1 MGTQNAGRGLLH
13 GGIASSLLHEYVLAL
28 RVEAH
33 AQLVHLLGFTRSK
46 EAAQVVALRAV
57 HWGRMSTTAGVT
69 HGEEIDSTDPAGQTT
84 KEEGLALTVKHTD
97 GTDLVFRV
105 RASTKFG
112 KLMEAYANRK
122 GLKLASLKFYYD
134 EKQLSK
140 TQTPA
145 SLKMKSGA
153 MIDAT
158 SKVGGG

>member
-1 MGTQNAGRGLLH
+1 
-13 GGIASSLLHEYVLAL
+13 
-28 RVEAH
+28 
-33 AQLVHLLGFTRSK
+33 
-46 EAAQVVALRAV
+46 
-57 HWGRMSTTAGVT
+57 MSTAAGLANQ
-69 HGEEIDSTDPAGQTT
+69 GEEIDSTDPAGHSA

-134 EKQLSK
+134 EKQLTK
-140 TQTPA
+140 NQTPA